1 MATETVQANTEQ
13 STLQFSIW
21 KYSIAGVIAGLIA
34 GIGNNLWILAYP
46 IISGHDTPPGVD
58 AMSVSVFSF
67 IPMVIAG
74 FFYYGISTKNAAR
87 GTRIFVSLGVLVFLA
102 SLYGP
107 LNPEQMGPFFANGE
121 VPEGFAL
128 FTIPMHIIAGA
139 AAIFFMPKFVMSD

>member
-1 MATETVQANTEQ
+1 MATETVHTHTEQ
-13 STLQFSIW
+13 TTLQFSIW

-46 IISGHDTPPGVD
+46 FISGHDAPAGVD

-74 FFYYGISTKNAAR
+74 LFYYGISIKDAAR
-87 GTRIFVSLGVLVFLA
+87 GTRIFVGLGVLIFLA

-107 LNPEQMGPFFANGE
+107 LNPEQLSSMLGGE

-128 FTIPMHIIAGA
+128 FTIPMHVIA
-139 AAIFFMPKFVMSD
+139 AAAAVIFMPRFVMSD